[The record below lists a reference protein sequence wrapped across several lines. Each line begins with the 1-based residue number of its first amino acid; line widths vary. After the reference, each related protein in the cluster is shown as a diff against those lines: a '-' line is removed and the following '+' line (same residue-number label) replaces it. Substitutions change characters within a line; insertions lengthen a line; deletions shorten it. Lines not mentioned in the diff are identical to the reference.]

1 MEDKVID
8 IIVEACENEEL
19 RENINIDLIDSGIL
33 DSLAFIKL
41 VSLIEEKFDINIEL
55 SEIEAKTWRSVNE
68 IIKLVKKYID

>member
-8 IIVEACENEEL
+8 IIVEACENEKL

-55 SEIEAKTWRSVNE
+55 AEVEAKTWRSISG
-68 IIKLVKKYID
+68 IIRLVKKYIN